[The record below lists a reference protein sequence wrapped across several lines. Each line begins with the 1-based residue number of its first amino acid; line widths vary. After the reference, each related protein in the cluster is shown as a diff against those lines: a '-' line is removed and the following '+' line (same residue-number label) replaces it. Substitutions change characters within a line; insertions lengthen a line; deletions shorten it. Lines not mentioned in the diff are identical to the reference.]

1 MENEKGVGFVN
12 VLIPVP
18 EVPSSPKT
26 GDISNPLVFIII
38 GLSTLFVSAASLIFL
53 RKKSDKE

>member
-12 VLIPVP
+12 EPIPVP

-26 GDISNPLVFIII
+26 GDFSNPLVFIII
-38 GLSTLFVSAASLIFL
+38 GLSALFISAVSLIFL

>member
-12 VLIPVP
+12 EPIPVP

-26 GDISNPLVFIII
+26 GDVSNPLVFIII
-38 GLSTLFVSAASLIFL
+38 GLSTLFVSAASLIIL
-53 RKKSDKE
+53 KKKSGKE